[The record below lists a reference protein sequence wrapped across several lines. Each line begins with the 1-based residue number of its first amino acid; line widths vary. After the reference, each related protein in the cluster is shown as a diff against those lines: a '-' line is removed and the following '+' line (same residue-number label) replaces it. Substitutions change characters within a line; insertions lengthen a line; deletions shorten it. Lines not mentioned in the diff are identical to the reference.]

1 MIDFCLT
8 HKNIN
13 RFPVLEDEYAF
24 SRAISLDFPNKLF
37 TLAPS
42 LSLALSLFLFSLTL
56 SSLCSLS
63 LFLPLS
69 VSVSLCVSFLMW
81 WREIAL
87 RLAMALAGGC
97 STQEVAGKK
106 LIPMPKPPSG
116 PSLILCLCPRP
127 PSPIRVRV
135 RVHVTTA
142 AKQLM
147 LCQKTRKW
155 TLCLA
160 DCVLALTN
168 ATVSLFLFPPYLP
181 LSLYL
186 QKSESAHSVHV
197 LYKAVVITVQV
208 HLSTWWI
215 DAISVL
221 QNSFVTFQGTFKMFH
236 ISDFYGK

>member
-97 STQEVAGKK
+97 SAQEVAGKK
-106 LIPMPKPPSG
+106 LIPMPKPPFG
-116 PSLILCLCPRP
+116 PSLIPCPVPCPCPCPRP
-127 PSPIRVRV
+127 CNHSSQTVDTMPKNKKVNFV
-135 RVHVTTA
+135 
-142 AKQLM
+142 LGW
-147 LCQKTRKW
+147 LCFGPDKCH
-155 TLCLA
+155 CLS
-160 DCVLALTN
+160 L
-168 ATVSLFLFPPYLP
+168 SLFLFPPYLP

-186 QKSESAHSVHV
+186 HKSESAHSVHV
-197 LYKAVVITVQV
+197 LYKAVVFTVQV

-221 QNSFVTFQGTFKMFH
+221 QNSFVTFSGTLKMFH